1 VPRHHIPRSPD
12 MHARALGSGLQP
24 KDRHLPERPP
34 GPALE
39 AADTRYVVEVQP
51 ITLEDPRTGFSPNS
65 GELNRVR
72 AGITGD
78 ARSPTRK
85 RNSASNISLK
95 GNSTEMVK
103 IRLRRVG
110 RKNAPFYRIL
120 VADSQSPRD
129 GKFIEIIGQYAPR
142 KSEGSLQVDEA
153 RANYWLNQGAQPT
166 DTVRSLLRRAGVLK
180 RRHEQRLGIELK
192 STAVPISEKA
202 DEAAATSA

>member
-1 VPRHHIPRSPD
+1 MVFHRFR
-12 MHARALGSGLQP
+12 
-24 KDRHLPERPP
+24 
-34 GPALE
+34 
-39 AADTRYVVEVQP
+39 
-51 ITLEDPRTGFSPNS
+51 
-65 GELNRVR
+65 GELNP
-72 AGITGD
+72 G
-78 ARSPTRK
+78 AR
-85 RNSASNISLK
+85 RNDRRCEEPGLEAQQRFPHLIK
-95 GNSTEMVK
+95 GAVQKMVK

-192 STAVPISEKA
+192 PTAVPISEKA